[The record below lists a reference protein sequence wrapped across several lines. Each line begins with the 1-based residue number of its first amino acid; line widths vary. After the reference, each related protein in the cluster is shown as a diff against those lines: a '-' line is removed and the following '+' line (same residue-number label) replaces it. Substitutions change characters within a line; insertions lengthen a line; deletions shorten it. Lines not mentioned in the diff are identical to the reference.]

1 MSLHT
6 SDALWE
12 AMRNPAF
19 YPHTTHNIHV
29 IHTHISTIFLTGA
42 FAYKVKK
49 PVNFGFLDF
58 SQLADRQHYCE
69 EEIRLNRRL
78 APQIYLEVVPIVQI
92 GNTYQLGSTAT
103 PDATVV
109 EYAVK
114 MRQFDPAQQLDKLL
128 AADHLPIDD
137 MDEIATRLTQFHQQA
152 ERAPS
157 TSPWGTPDSILAPM
171 QQNFVLLRQHLHD
184 PTLITRLSVLE
195 AWTQQEY
202 SRCHASLLQ
211 RQQNGHIRACHGD
224 LHLGNIALI
233 DGKITF
239 FDGIEFNE
247 ALRWI
252 DTASDTAFLLM
263 DLEDRGK
270 PAWANRL
277 LNAWLSA
284 SGDYAALPVLNFY
297 KVYRALVRAK
307 VHALRGSQVQDTATR
322 AECLQHCTEY
332 LHLAERYTHARQ
344 PALLITHGLSGSG
357 KSWGCRPLVEQWG
370 YIQLRSDVERKRL
383 AVLPAETIYSPAV
396 NTRTYDRLAEL
407 ATLALQHGYAVVV
420 DATFLDIAQR
430 QRFQRLAQQLH
441 VAFLILHFSGTPA
454 QLQANIT
461 QRQHLGTDAS
471 DADIAVLQQQ
481 LTHYKPLQDNEP
493 CVTVRC
499 NESLPLAQLQAL
511 LDCSEKP
518 GVENAP

>member
-29 IHTHISTIFLTGA
+29 IHTHISTIFLTGT

-78 APQIYLEVVPIVQI
+78 APQIYLEVVPIVQT
-92 GNTYQLGSTAT
+92 GNTYQLGASAT
-103 PDATVV
+103 PDATIV

-114 MRQFDPAQQLDKLL
+114 MRQFDPEQQLDKLL
-128 AADHLPIDD
+128 AADRLPLDC
-137 MDEIATRLTQFHQQA
+137 MDEMAARLTQFHQQA
-152 ERAPS
+152 ELAPTAS
-157 TSPWGTPDSILAPM
+157 AWGMPESILAPM
-171 QQNFVLLRQHLHD
+171 QQNFAMLHQHLRAPD
-184 PTLITRLSVLE
+184 LAMRLSTLE

-202 SRCHASLLQ
+202 SRCHANLLQ
-211 RQQNGHIRACHGD
+211 RRQNGHIRACHGD

-239 FDGIEFNE
+239 FDGIEFSE

-263 DLEDRGK
+263 DLEDRHQ

-277 LNAWLSA
+277 LNAWLNA
-284 SGDYAALPVLNFY
+284 SGDYDALPVLNFY

-307 VHALRGSQVQDTATR
+307 VHALRLSQVHDTATR
-322 AECLQHCTEY
+322 AECLQHIANY
-332 LHLAERYTHARQ
+332 LNLADRYTQDRH

-383 AVLPAETIYSPAV
+383 AATPADNIYSPAM
-396 NTRTYDRLAEL
+396 NARTYDRLAEL

-420 DATFLDIAQR
+420 DATFLDITQR
-430 QRFQRLAQQLH
+430 QRFQALAKQLH
-441 VAFLILHFSGTPA
+441 VAFLLLHFSGTPA
-454 QLQANIT
+454 QLQANIV
-461 QRQHLGTDAS
+461 QRQQVGNDAS

-481 LTHYKPLQDNEP
+481 LAHYKPLQDNEP

-499 NESLPLAQLQAL
+499 HESLPLAQLQAL
-511 LDCSEKP
+511 LDCSEQP

>member
-6 SDALWE
+6 SDILWE

-19 YPHTTHNIHV
+19 YPHTTHNIQV
-29 IHTHISTIFLTGA
+29 IHTHISTIFLTGE
-42 FAYKVKK
+42 FAYKIKK

-58 SQLADRQHYCE
+58 SQLADRQHFCE

-103 PDATVV
+103 LGATVV

-114 MRQFDPAQQLDKLL
+114 MRQFDPTQQLDKLL
-128 AADHLPIDD
+128 AADHLPIER

-152 ERAPS
+152 ELAS
-157 TSPWGTPDSILAPM
+157 TASAWGTPDSIFAPI
-171 QQNFVLLRQHLHD
+171 QQNFVMLRQHLHD
-184 PTLITRLSVLE
+184 PTLTTRLSVLE

-202 SRCHASLLQ
+202 SRCHANLRQ
-211 RQQNGHIRACHGD
+211 RRQNEHIRACHGD

-252 DTASDTAFLLM
+252 DTASDAAFLLM

-284 SGDYAALPVLNFY
+284 SGDYDALPVLNFY

-307 VHALRGSQVQDTATR
+307 VHALRLSQVQDDATR
-322 AECLQHCTEY
+322 AECLQHCANY
-332 LHLAERYTHARQ
+332 LNVADRYTHVRQ

-383 AVLPAETIYSPAV
+383 TALPADGIYNPAM

-407 ATLALQHGYAVVV
+407 ATLALRHGYAVVV
-420 DATFLDIAQR
+420 DATFLDVVQR
-430 QRFQRLAQQLH
+430 QRFQTLAQQWH
-441 VAFLILHFSGTPA
+441 VAFFILHFICTPA

-499 NESLPLAQLQAL
+499 NESLPLAKLQAR